1 MTAGTEVAG
10 VGPEVDMDRD
20 SSEYSS
26 SKAPETRE
34 QAEQQDDAVD
44 SRLLPGGAEP
54 RTPSQQGMAGLDH
67 DAIAGGSADR
77 GQPREGDT
85 GTDDTTQDE

>member
-1 MTAGTEVAG
+1 MRAGTEVANI
-10 VGPEVDMDRD
+10 GPEVDMDRD

-34 QAEQQDDAVD
+34 QAEEKDDAVD

-54 RTPSQQGMAGLDH
+54 RTPSQQGMAALDH
-67 DAIAGGSADR
+67 DAVAGGSDDR
-77 GQPREGDT
+77 PQPREGDA
-85 GTDDTTQDE
+85 GTDDATPEE